1 MDLSTEDRRRI
12 YLLSFLEDI
21 EAIQYGE
28 IRRGK
33 GTGST
38 LRQRMDCAGVNAALD
53 MSGAGLGVRRVS
65 TTLRVGS
72 IPGNAK

>member
-12 YLLSFLEDI
+12 YLLSSLEDI

-33 GTGST
+33 GTGS